1 MIRLD
6 REVRVRIVRSDNKE
20 FNING
25 NDWKLFEIEGFGD
38 FENDINVVDKAV
50 GDGGIITSGRI
61 GEKDRTIVAKTTNKH
76 LNDVLRREANNF
88 FNPKLTYKVYFTY
101 MGVTRWA
108 EGTIY
113 KYHLPNG
120 NIYRNMT
127 LTVTFLFPNPYLKSF
142 EDFGK
147 DIASI
152 TPMIGFP
159 YICNVS
165 PGRPIGIT
173 GGIYNFARQVVLDN
187 DGAVETYCRAVFVAK
202 GNVKNPALIIGD
214 GYVKVMDIMTVG
226 DVIEMDFTKAP
237 PTVKKNGKNIIG
249 RCDRT
254 STFDTMILNKGDTIV
269 QFDADDGTN
278 LLQVSIYYN
287 KLYAAM

>member
-1 MIRLD
+1 MD
-6 REVRVRIVRSDNKE
+6 KEVKVRIVRSDNKE

-25 NDWKLFEIEGFGD
+25 SDWKLLEIDGFGE

-50 GDGGIITSGRI
+50 GDGGIITSSRI
-61 GEKDRTIVAKTTNKH
+61 GTKDRTIVAKSINKH
-76 LNDVLRREANNF
+76 LNDVLRREADSF
-88 FNPKLTYKVYFTY
+88 FNPKLTYKVYLTY
-101 MGVTRWA
+101 MGITRWA
-108 EGTIY
+108 EGSLY

-120 NIYRNMT
+120 NIHRTMT
-127 LTVTFLFPNPYLKSF
+127 LSVTFLFPNPYLKSF

-159 YICNVS
+159 YICNIS
-165 PGRPIGIT
+165 PGMPEGIT
-173 GGIYNFARQVVLDN
+173 GGIYNFARQVVLEN

-202 GNVKNPALIIGD
+202 GNVTNPALIIGD
-214 GYVKVMDIMTVG
+214 NYVKVLDTMQEG
-226 DVIEMDFTKAP
+226 DVIEMDFTNSP

-249 RCDRT
+249 KCDRK
-254 STFDTMILNKGDTIV
+254 SSFDAMILNKGDTTI
-269 QFDADDGTN
+269 QFDADNGTN

-287 KLYAAM
+287 KLYAII

>member
-1 MIRLD
+1 MFQLD
-6 REVRVRIVRSDNKE
+6 KEVKVRIVRSDNKE

-25 NDWKLFEIEGFGD
+25 SDWKLLELEGFGE

-50 GDGGIITSGRI
+50 GDGGIITSSRI
-61 GEKDRTIVAKTTNKH
+61 GSKDRTIIAKSLNKH
-76 LNDVLRREANNF
+76 LNDVLRREADSF
-88 FNPKLTYKVYFTY
+88 FNPKLTYKVYLTY
-101 MGVTRWA
+101 MGITRWA
-108 EGTIY
+108 EGNIY

-120 NIYRNMT
+120 NIHRTMT

-142 EDFGK
+142 EDFGE

-159 YICNVS
+159 YICNIS
-165 PGRPIGIT
+165 EGRPVGVT

-202 GNVKNPALIIGD
+202 GDVTNPALIIGES
-214 GYVKVMDIMTVG
+214 YVKVLDTMAAG
-226 DVIEMDFTKAP
+226 DVIEMDFTQAP

-249 RCDRT
+249 KCDRA
-254 STFDTMILNKGDTIV
+254 SSFDTMILNKGDTVI

-287 KLYAAM
+287 KLYAII